1 MSWNKE
7 HQQCIICLSSFSW
20 WMWNHAQPP
29 SFSILEMLLWCSVS
43 LQIMNVLQ
51 WLMFPKRFKSH
62 LNHFFA
68 LFFPF
73 AGEDVVGISHSSGYS
88 IIHSV
93 ASLFRLNLHIT
104 TCMFWYWRNCALRI
118 WLDLNFSRS
127 GASIAGKLWQI
138 DQLKHCWTQV
148 HIILKAGD
156 VSGGLPSL
164 IQNGLLYCMPLRE
177 SEMKELVV
185 VCCQR
190 QKQQY
195 FWTLLDCLLDTAM
208 KRKQREDE
216 STKNTTLET

>member
-1 MSWNKE
+1 M
-7 HQQCIICLSSFSW
+7 
-20 WMWNHAQPP
+20 
-29 SFSILEMLLWCSVS
+29 LETLLGCSVS

-51 WLMFPKRFKSH
+51 WLLFPRRFKSY
-62 LNHFFA
+62 LNHVFA

-127 GASIAGKLWQI
+127 GASVAGKLWQI

-148 HIILKAGD
+148 RIISKAGD
-156 VSGGLPSL
+156 VSGGLRSL

-195 FWTLLDCLLDTAM
+195 FWQTRTACWTQQWKENSPRMSLLKTPP
-208 KRKQREDE
+208 
-216 STKNTTLET
+216 